1 MAYTT
6 PATFADGNILTAA
19 QLNILSDDIEFLYSL
34 MSGINIPFSSQTLTG
49 SGNTRKWIFRHQ
61 ARYLHYKFRLTTG
74 TSDELDI
81 RLGAADTIE
90 YTDATNRTAAY
101 TWTGYID
108 LTATTENPADG
119 DFYHVFVE
127 FDFAAAGEFIVDY
140 FLESDSTTL

>member
-6 PATFADGNILTAA
+6 NPTFADGNILTAA
-19 QLNILSDDIEFLYSL
+19 QLNILSDNIEFLYSL
-34 MSGINIPFSSQTLTG
+34 ISGINVPFSSQTLTG
-49 SGNTRKWIFRHQ
+49 SGNTRKWISRRQ
-61 ARYLHYKFRLTTG
+61 ARYLHYQFRLTTG

-90 YTDATNRTAAY
+90 YTDATNRSAPY
-101 TWTGYID
+101 TWTGYLD
-108 LTATTENPADG
+108 LTATTENPAVG